1 MYGAAVKVTIR
12 LVTTG
17 RRTGGEREATLY
29 AFEDGDRLVVV
40 GSVGGAARDPAWV
53 HNLRAEPR
61 ARVARNAATH
71 AVTAV
76 EAKGPER
83 DRLWT
88 LVTEAFPLYTTYQA
102 RTRRRIPIFAL
113 EPEPDVR

>member
-1 MYGAAVKVTIR
+1 MKVTVQLGTMGR
-12 LVTTG
+12 HSGQAREVTF
-17 RRTGGEREATLY
+17 Y

-61 ARVARNAATH
+61 AHVTRG
-71 AVTAV
+71 AVSHDVRAV
-76 EAKGPER
+76 EAEGAER

-88 LVTEAFPLYTTYQA
+88 LVTEAFPLYMTYQA
-102 RTRRRIPIFAL
+102 RTRRRIPIFVL
-113 EPEPDVR
+113 EPGPDIR

>member
-1 MYGAAVKVTIR
+1 MKVTVQ
-12 LVTTG
+12 LATTG
-17 RRTGGEREATLY
+17 RRTGHAREVTLY

-61 ARVARNAATH
+61 ARVTRG
-71 AVTAV
+71 AVAHEVQAV
-76 EAKGPER
+76 EAEGAER

-88 LVTEAFPLYTTYQA
+88 LVTKAFPLYTTYQA
-102 RTRRRIPIFAL
+102 RTRRRIPIFVL